1 MSSVAFLWGI
11 PQGAAGPESGVETPN
26 LMTSSA
32 RALPGPKTAS
42 PTTANSS
49 TTRRERDFI
58 ATPPR
63 LGIGSE
69 GLAHADY
76 RNADHPLSMGE
87 SCQGAASDAV
97 GYRRSPRLTTARAA
111 AYVTRAPPKGG

>member
-1 MSSVAFLWGI
+1 MTSSLYFLPPRSSPPWALISSKISSVAFLCGM

-32 RALPGPKTAS
+32 RAFPGPKTAS
-42 PTTANSS
+42 ETTAKSAA
-49 TTRRERDFI
+49 TRRERDSI

-63 LGIGSE
+63 LDVGSE

-76 RNADHPLSMGE
+76 RNQHHP
-87 SCQGAASDAV
+87 CQWGKVVKDTRRPAAGS
-97 GYRRSPRLTTARAA
+97 
-111 AYVTRAPPKGG
+111 